1 MLKLSIIIPVFNTPA
16 EFLRDLENS
25 LAEQSFKDFETIVVY
40 DGCEHSFEFTKL
52 SNVKELFIEHLGQAM
67 AKQTGLNVADGEYL
81 MFLDSDDYL
90 IGSNSLSEI
99 FERIKDVAFIRLQ
112 DGKRRR
118 QLNGVIFRRELVN
131 TLNLHFLPV
140 GFYEDFYIVEALYE
154 YAQKT
159 SAVMEYEKPF
169 YYYRHNPA
177 GICNTTGRREKVREL
192 FKIKEHIPERFLRR
206 LYSEII
212 RFNRG

>member
-1 MLKLSIIIPVFNTPA
+1 MPKLSIIIPVFNTPA

-25 LAEQSFKDFETIVVY
+25 LAQQSFKDFEVIVVY
-40 DGCEHSFEFTKL
+40 DGCGRSFEFTKL
-52 SNVKELFIEHLGQAM
+52 SNVKELFIERSGQAM

-99 FERIKDVAFIRLQ
+99 FEEIKDVAFIRLQ
-112 DGKRRR
+112 DGRKHR
-118 QLNGVIFRRELVN
+118 QLNGVIFRRKLVN

-140 GFYEDFYIVEALYE
+140 GFYEDFYIVETLYE
-154 YAQKT
+154 YAERT
-159 SAVMEYEKPF
+159 SAVMEYENPF

-177 GICNTTGRREKVREL
+177 GICNTMGRREKVREL